1 MSYDHIQLSPN
12 PALFKSGKLIALLL
26 RPSRSCVSRDIW
38 NRLAE
43 VPRCCLS
50 LKSQWQPQTG
60 PVRPLEGSW
69 ILPVRCAHINTP
81 PVLAGNQFSSRVL
94 PPLGNVPAFG
104 ICPHLPC
111 FAHKTKKSF
120 CFSRHLS
127 HFCLK
132 KILLE
137 FSLTR
142 HADVFLFLFSMS
154 LKPPSFACLLF
165 SLQFL
170 LHFPHL
176 VLAGVL
182 IPTPFTPFDYR
193 KEVASVT

>member
-1 MSYDHIQLSPN
+1 MLDKVTQSIASWYLPAPGVNQTVGSLPVPPGYEYQVMSYDRIQLSPN

-26 RPSRSCVSRDIW
+26 RPSRSRVSRDIW

-132 KILLE
+132 NIYI
-137 FSLTR
+137 TW
-142 HADVFLFLFSMS
+142 
-154 LKPPSFACLLF
+154 
-165 SLQFL
+165 
-170 LHFPHL
+170 
-176 VLAGVL
+176 VL
-182 IPTPFTPFDYR
+182 
-193 KEVASVT
+193 SH